1 MQYPTL
7 TISRR
12 QFGAESMT
20 DRLGRIHDRE
30 TFLDLARS
38 EVKRAQRYGR
48 SMTVLLLEVDD
59 RDAIAAKYGDG
70 WVEILMDIVAMVCRE
85 TLRDPDILGRYSDS
99 VLAFILPESADAAGV
114 QLAARLIEGVSDIR
128 LPSAKGALTF
138 TVSAGVAASV
148 GTVAD
153 IAEIFNQ
160 AERQLAAAHG
170 AGIEQVKGCF
180 VGERR
185 EHLDE
190 ALARLGRRESDR
202 QSEENIAVELTSEE
216 LEMLLNRK
224 PN

>member
-1 MQYPTL
+1 
-7 TISRR
+7 
-12 QFGAESMT
+12 MT
-20 DRLGRIHDRE
+20 DRLGRIYDRE
-30 TFLDLARS
+30 TFLDLAQS

-48 SMTVLLLEVDD
+48 SMTVLLLEVAD

-160 AERQLAAAHG
+160 AEGQLAAAHG

-202 QSEENIAVELTSEE
+202 LSEEFTAVELTHEE
-216 LEMLLNRK
+216 LEMLLKIVSRQVV
-224 PN
+224 

>member
-1 MQYPTL
+1 
-7 TISRR
+7 
-12 QFGAESMT
+12 MT
-20 DRLGRIHDRE
+20 DRLGRIYDRE
-30 TFLDLARS
+30 TFLDLAQS

-160 AERQLAAAHG
+160 AEGQLAAAHG

-202 QSEENIAVELTSEE
+202 LSEEFTAVELTHEE

>member
-1 MQYPTL
+1 M
-7 TISRR
+7 S
-12 QFGAESMT
+12 

-30 TFLDLARS
+30 TFLDLAQS

-59 RDAIAAKYGDG
+59 RDAIVAKYGDG

-170 AGIEQVKGCF
+170 VGVEQVKGCF

-202 QSEENIAVELTSEE
+202 QSEEFTAVELTSEE

>member
-1 MQYPTL
+1 
-7 TISRR
+7 
-12 QFGAESMT
+12 MT
-20 DRLGRIHDRE
+20 DRLGRIYDRE
-30 TFLDLARS
+30 TFLDLAQS

-59 RDAIAAKYGDG
+59 RDAIAAKYGDR

-160 AERQLAAAHG
+160 AEGQLAAAHG

-202 QSEENIAVELTSEE
+202 LSEEFTAVELTHEE

>member
-1 MQYPTL
+1 
-7 TISRR
+7 
-12 QFGAESMT
+12 MT
-20 DRLGRIHDRE
+20 DRLGRIYDRE
-30 TFLDLARS
+30 TFLDLAQS

-160 AERQLAAAHG
+160 AEGQLAAAHG
-170 AGIEQVKGCF
+170 GRDRAGQRVL
-180 VGERR
+180 RR
-185 EHLDE
+185 
-190 ALARLGRRESDR
+190 
-202 QSEENIAVELTSEE
+202 
-216 LEMLLNRK
+216 
-224 PN
+224 

>member
-1 MQYPTL
+1 MQYPSSTTRL
-7 TISRR
+7 ARTGIS
-12 QFGAESMT
+12 ALS
-20 DRLGRIHDRE
+20 DRLGRIYDRD

-59 RDAIAAKYGDG
+59 RDAIAAKYGEG
-70 WVEILMDIVAMVCRE
+70 WVDILVDIVAMVCRE
-85 TLRDPDILGRYSDS
+85 TLREPDILGRYSDS
-99 VLAFILPESADAAGV
+99 VLAFVLPESVDSAGV
-114 QLAARLIEGVSDIR
+114 RLAARLIEGVSDIR
-128 LPSAKGALTF
+128 LPSAKGQISF

-148 GTVAD
+148 GGVAD
-153 IAEIFNQ
+153 VDEILAH

-170 AGIEQVKGCF
+170 AGVEKVKGCF

-185 EHLDE
+185 ENLDE
-190 ALARLGRRESDR
+190 ALSRLGRRQSDSDQEEST
-202 QSEENIAVELTSEE
+202 SVELTHDE

>member
-1 MQYPTL
+1 M
-7 TISRR
+7 S
-12 QFGAESMT
+12 
-20 DRLGRIHDRE
+20 DRLGRIYDRE
-30 TFLDLARS
+30 TFLDLAQS

-59 RDAIAAKYGDG
+59 RDAIAATYGDG
-70 WVEILMDIVAMVCRE
+70 WVEILMDIVAVVCRE

-114 QLAARLIEGVSDIR
+114 QLAARLIEGVSGIR
-128 LPSAKGALTF
+128 LPPAKGALTF

-148 GTVAD
+148 GAVGD

-160 AERQLAAAHG
+160 AEGPLAAAHG
-170 AGIEQVKGCF
+170 AGVEQVKECS
-180 VGERR
+180 VVERR
-185 EHLDE
+185 EHLNA
-190 ALARLGRRESDR
+190 ALARLGRRKSDR
-202 QSEENIAVELTSEE
+202 QSEDFTAVELTHEE

>member
-1 MQYPTL
+1 
-7 TISRR
+7 
-12 QFGAESMT
+12 MT
-20 DRLGRIHDRE
+20 DRLGRIYDRE
-30 TFLDLARS
+30 TFLDLAQS

-160 AERQLAAAHG
+160 AEGQLAAAHG

-202 QSEENIAVELTSEE
+202 LSEEFTAVELAHEE

>member
-1 MQYPTL
+1 
-7 TISRR
+7 
-12 QFGAESMT
+12 MT
-20 DRLGRIHDRE
+20 DRLGRIYDRE
-30 TFLDLARS
+30 TFLDLAQS

-138 TVSAGVAASV
+138 TISAGVAASV

-160 AERQLAAAHG
+160 AEGQLAAAHG

-202 QSEENIAVELTSEE
+202 LSEEFTAVELTHEE

>member
-1 MQYPTL
+1 M
-7 TISRR
+7 S
-12 QFGAESMT
+12 

-30 TFLDLARS
+30 TFLDLAQS

-59 RDAIAAKYGDG
+59 RDAIVARYGDG

-148 GTVAD
+148 DTVAD

-170 AGIEQVKGCF
+170 VGVEQVKGCF

-202 QSEENIAVELTSEE
+202 QSEEFTAVELTSEE

>member
-1 MQYPTL
+1 
-7 TISRR
+7 
-12 QFGAESMT
+12 
-20 DRLGRIHDRE
+20 
-30 TFLDLARS
+30 
-38 EVKRAQRYGR
+38 
-48 SMTVLLLEVDD
+48 
-59 RDAIAAKYGDG
+59 
-70 WVEILMDIVAMVCRE
+70 AMVCRE

-170 AGIEQVKGCF
+170 VGVEQVKGCF

-202 QSEENIAVELTSEE
+202 QSEEFTAVELTSEE

>member
-1 MQYPTL
+1 
-7 TISRR
+7 
-12 QFGAESMT
+12 MT
-20 DRLGRIHDRE
+20 DRLGRIYDRE
-30 TFLDLARS
+30 TFLDLAQS

-48 SMTVLLLEVDD
+48 SMTVLLLEVAD

-160 AERQLAAAHG
+160 AEGQLAAAHG

-202 QSEENIAVELTSEE
+202 LSEEFTAVELTHEE